1 MKRSHASLHSRSRFL
16 LNFQENSMS
25 QNQSTTTAGTPTEHE
40 SEADKAK
47 REAGVTEHSS
57 HDHMSREKASTHEG
71 AGGGAKQKEDH

>member
-1 MKRSHASLHSRSRFL
+1 L